1 VITFESVTK
10 RYPDG
15 TIAIDSLS
23 LEIPD
28 GKIMVLVGP
37 SGCGKT
43 TSLRMINRLVEP
55 TSGRILLDG
64 KNVQDANPSQLRRGI
79 GYVIQQTGLFP
90 HRTVEDNI
98 ATVPLLTGTDKR
110 RARERARELM
120 QLVGLDADTMAK
132 RYPHQLSGGQQQR
145 VGVARALAA
154 DPPVLLMDEPF
165 SAVDPIVR
173 ASLQDEL
180 IKLQAELHK
189 TVVLVTHDVEEAIKV
204 GDLVAVYRPGGH
216 LAQVDPP
223 ERLLGSPAD
232 DYVRDFVGF
241 DRGIRRLS
249 FFPAAGLALADRT
262 VLPTTTR
269 ATDAIATAK
278 QEGEPWVL
286 VTGEQRAPLG
296 WASVGDLESMSP
308 GATLAEVR
316 LAPVGHTF
324 RPDTDSLRAA
334 LDATILSRTERAV
347 AVDETGQVL
356 GTTSYERLRDA
367 ITAAE
372 EAADRGDQAGGAGD
386 QGATVRD
393 RGAAA
398 REPGAGS
405 ALT

>member
-1 VITFESVTK
+1 LITFDHVTK

-15 TIAIDSLS
+15 TVAVDELD
-23 LEIPD
+23 LEVPA

-55 TSGRILLDG
+55 TSGTILLDG
-64 KNVQDANPSQLRRGI
+64 KDVLASKPSQLRRGI

-90 HRTVEDNI
+90 HRTIEDNV
-98 ATVPLLTGTDKR
+98 ATVPLLEGWDKR
-110 RARERARELM
+110 KARERARELM
-120 QLVGLDADTMAK
+120 NLVGLEPDTMAK

-180 IKLQAELHK
+180 IRLQAELHK

-216 LAQVDPP
+216 LAQVATP
-223 ERLLGSPAD
+223 ERLLGAPAD

-249 FFPAAGLALADRT
+249 FFPAAALALETDT
-262 VLPTTTR
+262 VLPRSTTAADAVAAAGR
-269 ATDAIATAK
+269 A
-278 QEGEPWVL
+278 GEPWVL
-286 VTGEQRAPLG
+286 VTDNERVALG
-296 WASVGDLESMSP
+296 WAAVSELAGQPAGSAIGD
-308 GATLAEVR
+308 AKLAS
-316 LAPVGHTF
+316 VGHTF

-334 LDATILSRTERAV
+334 LDATILSAAGRAV
-347 AVDETGQVL
+347 AVDAAGRVL

-367 ITAAE
+367 IAVAE
-372 EAADRGDQAGGAGD
+372 DAADRGAPWP
-386 QGATVRD
+386 
-393 RGAAA
+393 AAPA
-398 REPGAGS
+398 DGI
-405 ALT
+405 

>member
-1 VITFESVTK
+1 VITFDAVTK

-15 TIAIDSLS
+15 TVAVDALD
-23 LEIPD
+23 LVIPD

-55 TSGRILLDG
+55 TAGRVLLDG
-64 KNVQDANPSQLRRGI
+64 ENVADVDPPRLRRGI

-98 ATVPLLTGTDKR
+98 ATVPLLNGWKKAKA
-110 RARERARELM
+110 RARARELM
-120 QLVGLDADTMAK
+120 DLVGLDPATMAQ

-173 ASLQDEL
+173 AALQDEL
-180 IKLQAELHK
+180 IRLQAELHK

-204 GDLVAVYRPGGH
+204 GDLVAVFRPGGH
-216 LAQVDPP
+216 LAQVDTP
-223 ERLLGSPAD
+223 ERLLGAPAD

-249 FFPAAGLALADRT
+249 FFSAAGLDFATDT
-262 VLPTTTR
+262 VLPAETTF
-269 ATDAIATAK
+269 ADAIAVAK
-278 QEGEPWVL
+278 RSGQSWLL
-286 VTGEQRAPLG
+286 VVDAAARPLG
-296 WASVGDLESMSP
+296 WAAAADLEA
-308 GATLAEVR
+308 GAGGSALSDAG

-347 AVDETGQVL
+347 AVDEGGHVI

-372 EAADRGDQAGGAGD
+372 EAADREAGD
-386 QGATVRD
+386 RSGGGLRT
-393 RGAAA
+393 AAGEA
-398 REPGAGS
+398 R
-405 ALT
+405 